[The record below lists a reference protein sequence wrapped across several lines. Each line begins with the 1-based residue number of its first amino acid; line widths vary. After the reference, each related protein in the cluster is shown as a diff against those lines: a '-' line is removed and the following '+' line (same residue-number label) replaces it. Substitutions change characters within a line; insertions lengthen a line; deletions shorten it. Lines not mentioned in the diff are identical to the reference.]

1 MKKENL
7 IWYHF
12 LMLAI
17 VTVWGTT
24 YISTSI
30 LLEGGMD
37 SSSEGLLPMQICTIR
52 SLIAYVGLLCLS
64 HKKFKADTWKDELR
78 FVALGL
84 SGVTFYFLCENTA
97 VGITQAANVSIII
110 SLAPLLTIILMSII
124 YKTHVPLSTIIGV
137 VIALCGVAC
146 VVFGNGQKW
155 GNGPSAFLGDM
166 LAGTSALLWA
176 IYCVMLRNM
185 LLKYPTLFITRKVFF
200 YGLMSVL
207 TIVLLNGENP
217 LPIEILSR
225 PIVIG
230 NILYLGLIA
239 SLSCFLLYNVVLGK
253 IGVIAT
259 NNYGYLNPVVTFIF
273 AIIILKDPFSW
284 LSLIGII
291 ITLSGLWIAQMQEFK
306 KLRKNSI

>member
-97 VGITQAANVSIII
+97 VEITKAANVSIII

-124 YKTHVPLSTIIGV
+124 YKTHVPLSTIMGV

-200 YGLMSVL
+200 YGLLSVL